1 MMNRIRTITFLVAA
15 VLIVG
20 ACGKPVASFVYDK
33 SDEMVPAN
41 VQFENKSEK
50 ALTYEWDFG
59 DGTTSNEASP
69 SHDYTQSGNYEITL
83 IATSKNGKT
92 SRTKQRLM
100 IKPPEQCLVEIQ
112 TNYGN
117 MVVELF
123 DETPKHRDN
132 FFKLA
137 EAGFY
142 DDLLFHRVIDGF
154 MIQGGDPNSRD
165 AKAGTQLGSGGPGY
179 KVPAEFHEGLV
190 HTKGM
195 LAAARQGDQVNPE
208 RASSGSQFY
217 IVQGKKMSANEIASM
232 ERRMGITYSD
242 EQKQAYIEHGG
253 TPFLDG
259 QYTVFGRVISGMEV
273 IDKIAQ
279 VQTDRGN
286 RPVDNVTMKVVPVK

>member
-1 MMNRIRTITFLVAA
+1 MNRIKTFTFLIAA
-15 VLIVG
+15 VLIIG

>member
-1 MMNRIRTITFLVAA
+1 MNRIRTITFLVAA